1 MIYID
6 LLIGFL
12 EVGFFSFGGGYAAIP
27 LIRDVV
33 TAHGWLD
40 DELLAYMI
48 AVSESTPGPI
58 MVNMA
63 TYVGSAKAGI
73 PGAFIAT
80 TAVVLPA
87 FTLIVLIMKLA
98 AGLIKNSHV
107 QAVLGGLKPCII
119 GIIMA
124 TGLNMLAQNCVVKA
138 GAVAAAEGAGVV
150 SAGTSAEGARLVSE
164 GLAAEGAG
172 VVSAGT
178 SAEGARLVSEGLA
191 AEGAA
196 LRICGLGIDVKAVLF
211 TSVLGVV
218 YFGSRKLPGHFPGHS
233 KKKGI
238 SPIGLIC
245 LAAIAGVLVYGI

>member
-58 MVNMA
+58 MLNMA

-150 SAGTSAEGARLVSE
+150 SAGTVAEGARLVSE

-172 VVSAGT
+172 LVSAGIV
-178 SAEGARLVSEGLA
+178 AEDAV
-191 AEGAA
+191 

-218 YFGSRKLPGHFPGHS
+218 YFGSRKLPGHFPGHY
-233 KKKGI
+233 KKKRI